1 VDRLKLARRLVVE
14 GRRIVA
20 NQLARIERLKAL
32 GCDTK
37 EAERTLD
44 VFLKSLAIFE
54 DDLRDLA
61 P

>member
-1 VDRLKLARRLVVE
+1 VVE

-20 NQLARIERLKAL
+20 NQLARIERLNAL

-37 EAERTLD
+37 EAEQTLD
-44 VFLKSLAIFE
+44 VFLKSLVIFE

-61 P
+61 GLAE